1 MFSLDKFEKA
11 CKKVLTEYQIR
22 FETVS
27 NLAQAGYN
35 AGSIY
40 QIYVRCWWNDRVVA
54 TYEFDSDM
62 KPKVDIYGLGNN
74 SNYRVKTVW
83 SFVRMLRKATADEMA
98 MRNMLEKYSSIIDEQ
113 KGLWRLA
120 AIQSVLWFTQY
131 WDESK
136 IKDVIDKLKSRLDE
150 SKKDSE
156 TETDTKE
163 A

>member
-1 MFSLDKFEKA
+1 MFSLDKYEKA

-40 QIYVRCWWNDRVVA
+40 QIYVRCWWNERVVA

-62 KPKVDIYGLGNN
+62 KPKVNVYGLGNN

-83 SFVRMLRKATADEMA
+83 GFVRMLRKATADEMA

-113 KGLWRLA
+113 KGLWRLS

-136 IKDVIDKLKSRLDE
+136 IKDVIDMLKNRLDK
-150 SKKDSE
+150 SKTDSE
-156 TETDTKE
+156 TKE
-163 A
+163 D